1 MALPRG
7 KRKPLSPALGAQWAQ
22 LAHVLYLQA
31 LMSETNWT
39 CKQIAFQ
46 GGTSLHLSW
55 GSPRHSEDL
64 DFLLSKE
71 IQAEAIQA
79 VSKRVALALKEQ
91 FTRIDPRFEVELRPK
106 TKDASRMVVD
116 QIVIS
121 HPGYIGNAMAKAEF
135 WRVEDSYLA
144 DYPVALRTPRAPGR
158 PDDLVGVISSPVPA
172 ATLATAYADKLTAF
186 ATRPNLKWRDVF
198 DLWWIGTQ
206 AKGDDVDPAS
216 PAIIKQF
223 LHNVTAYATRDDLP
237 PADALRLF
245 LQLDRNEVIAKAD
258 PDLRRWLPDKLWD
271 QLHRMGGIE
280 DMVDYVRMA
289 LATVADGI
297 DGGRRDKD
305 RDVGRLDEADD
316 AGEADSDTNP
326 PRG

>member
-1 MALPRG
+1 MTPHRER
-7 KRKPLSPALGAQWAQ
+7 RKPLPPALAAQWSQ

-39 CKQIAFQ
+39 CNQIAFQ

-79 VSKRVALALKEQ
+79 VGKRVALALREQ

-106 TKDASRMVVD
+106 TKDANRMVVD
-116 QIVIS
+116 QIVVS

-144 DYPVALRTPRAPGR
+144 DYPVTLRAPAR
-158 PDDLVGVISSPVPA
+158 PHDLVGIVSSPVPA

-206 AKGDDVDPAS
+206 AKDAGVDPAS
-216 PAIIKQF
+216 PAIAKQF

-245 LQLDRNEVIAKAD
+245 LQLDRDEVIAKAD
-258 PDLRRWLPDKLWD
+258 PDLRRWLPDKLWA

-280 DMVDYVRMA
+280 EMVDYVRKA

-297 DGGRRDKD
+297 DGGHRDKKREVESPD
-305 RDVGRLDEADD
+305 DLSEGADGDDD
-316 AGEADSDTNP
+316 AAGVES